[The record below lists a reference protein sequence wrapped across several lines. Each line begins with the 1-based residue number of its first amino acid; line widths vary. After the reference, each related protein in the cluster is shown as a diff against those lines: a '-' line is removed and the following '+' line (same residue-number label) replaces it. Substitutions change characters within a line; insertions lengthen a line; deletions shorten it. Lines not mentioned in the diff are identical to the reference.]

1 MKITPC
7 VLHYL
12 FINEI
17 EHKLYS
23 FFIDQDTALKNEE
36 INKPG
41 HLELIFEIYQLYSLY
56 KIWVKQIGI
65 ADNDIQHGTL
75 FDDKLRST
83 IRQISNQKEMIDT
96 TYRLF
101 SQQKHFLDV
110 LPPRPEEEIYHV
122 KV

>member
-56 KIWVKQIGI
+56 KIWVKQMALLTMIYSME
-65 ADNDIQHGTL
+65 L
-75 FDDKLRST
+75 YLM
-83 IRQISNQKEMIDT
+83 IS
-96 TYRLF
+96 
-101 SQQKHFLDV
+101 
-110 LPPRPEEEIYHV
+110 
-122 KV
+122 